1 MLFRKYM
8 IMCFWDCI
16 ILYFVLEWISDGYID
31 PAGGVFSSRL
41 TGRMR
46 SNIQRIQ
53 IVRMRRKQDE
63 DHQKKWS
70 RRNI

>member
-8 IMCFWDCI
+8 IMCFGDCI
-16 ILYFVLEWISDGYID
+16 ILYFVLEWTPDGYID
-31 PAGGVFSSRL
+31 PAGGVLSSGR